1 MGTAR
6 EHWSGSTGFILANIA
21 AAVGL
26 GSIWKFPYEVGTNG
40 GGSFVICYFVGLI
53 LIVLPLMLCELAIG
67 RHGRSDAIKSVVTVA
82 DAAHASKWWALFA
95 LLGVV
100 TGVLILSFYSVIGG
114 WAMAYL
120 IDTVVNG
127 LPLQDAADAKTR
139 FNVLLSSPVTLLTYH
154 LMFMAMTVAIVARGV
169 SKGIERASMILMPA
183 LIGLTVILA
192 AYSLARGGFQPTT
205 SYLFAFDFSKI
216 TPKIA
221 LEALGL
227 GFFSIGVGLSIMIAY
242 AAYAD
247 RTIDLRQV
255 AIVTLVSDTAVSFLA
270 AFAIFPIVFAEN
282 LDPSSGP
289 GLVFI
294 TLPLAFSHMPL
305 GTAAS
310 IGFFALLLVA
320 AIGSA
325 ISFLELATAPLQH
338 ALKCSRA
345 TASIICGS
353 TCWTLGI
360 VTILSFN
367 VWAEWFPLAS
377 VPGFARSTWFDLIDH
392 LTSNVLLPI
401 GGFGIAV
408 FVGWAVPR
416 SMIANELG
424 LGGISLNALYVL
436 LRYVVPIGIFTAS
449 LAVFLE
455 AP

>member
-1 MGTAR
+1 MSTAK
-6 EHWSGSTGFILANIA
+6 ELWSGRTGFILANIA

-40 GGSFVICYFVGLI
+40 GGSFVICYAVGLI

-67 RHGRSDAIKSVVTVA
+67 RRGRSDAIGSVATVA
-82 DAAHASKWWALFA
+82 AAIHASRWWSLFA
-95 LLGVV
+95 LLGVI

-120 IDTVVNG
+120 VDTTLHG
-127 LPLQDAADAKTR
+127 LPSQDAAGARAR
-139 FNVLLSSPVTLLTYH
+139 FDELLSSPGTLLLYH
-154 LMFMAMTVAIVARGV
+154 LAFMAIAVAIVARGV

-183 LIGLTVILA
+183 LIALIVVLA
-192 AYSLARGGFQPTT
+192 IYSLVRGGFWPTWK
-205 SYLFAFDFSKI
+205 YLFAFELEKI

-247 RTIDLRQV
+247 RNINLLQV
-255 AIVTLVSDTAVSFLA
+255 ATVTLVGDTAVSFLA

-289 GLVFI
+289 SLVFI

-310 IGFFALLLVA
+310 IAFFALLLFA

-325 ISFLELATAPLQH
+325 ISFLELASAPLQH
-338 ALKCSRA
+338 AIKCSRT
-345 TASIICGS
+345 TASIACG
-353 TCWTLGI
+353 TVCWTLGI
-360 VTILSFN
+360 VTVLSFN
-367 VWAEWFPLAS
+367 VWAEWFPLS
-377 VPGFARSTWFDLIDH
+377 SIPGFARSTWFDLIDH
-392 LTSNVLLPI
+392 FTSNVLLPI

-408 FVGWAVPR
+408 FVGWAIPR
-416 SMIANELG
+416 SMIASELG
-424 LGGISLNALYVL
+424 LGKSALNTLYVL
-436 LRYVVPIGIFTAS
+436 LRYVVPASIATAS
-449 LAVFLE
+449 LAVFL
-455 AP
+455 

>member
-1 MGTAR
+1 MTAAK
-6 EHWSGSTGFILANIA
+6 EHWSGRTGFVLANIA

-40 GGSFVICYFVGLI
+40 GGSFVICYVVGLI

-67 RHGRSDAIKSVVTVA
+67 RRGRSDAIASVAAVA
-82 DAAHASKWWALFA
+82 AAAHASRWWPLFA
-95 LLGVV
+95 LLGVI

-120 IDTVVNG
+120 VDTTLHG
-127 LPLQDAADAKTR
+127 LPSQDAAGARARFDA
-139 FNVLLSSPVTLLTYH
+139 LLSSPGTLLLYH
-154 LMFMAMTVAIVARGV
+154 LAFMAMAVAIVARGV
-169 SKGIERASMILMPA
+169 SKGIERASMILMPTLIA
-183 LIGLTVILA
+183 LLVALA
-192 AYSLARGGFQPTT
+192 IYSLVRGGFRPTWN
-205 SYLFAFDFSKI
+205 YLFAFDLSKI

-242 AAYAD
+242 AAYAERD
-247 RTIDLRQV
+247 INLRQV
-255 AIVTLVSDTAVSFLA
+255 ATVTLVSDTAVSFLA

-310 IGFFALLLVA
+310 IAFFALLAVA

-338 ALKCSRA
+338 AFKCSRA
-345 TASIICGS
+345 AASMICG
-353 TCWTLGI
+353 TICWTLGI
-360 VTILSFN
+360 VTVLSFN
-367 VWAEWFPLAS
+367 LWAEWFPLAS
-377 VPGFARSTWFDLIDH
+377 IPGFARSTWFDLIDH

-401 GGFGIAV
+401 GGFGIAA

-416 SMIANELG
+416 SMMGSELG
-424 LGGISLNALYVL
+424 LGKAALSALYAL
-436 LRYVVPIGIFTAS
+436 LRYVVPAGIATAS
-449 LAVFLE
+449 VAVLL
-455 AP
+455 

>member
-1 MGTAR
+1 MTPDK
-6 EHWSGSTGFILANIA
+6 EQWSGRTGFILANVA

-40 GGSFVICYFVGLI
+40 GGSFVVCYVAGLI
-53 LIVLPLMLCELAIG
+53 VIVLPLMLCELAIG
-67 RHGRSDAIKSVVTVA
+67 RRGRSDAIGSVAVVA
-82 DAAHASKWWALFA
+82 AAANASRWWPLFA

-114 WAMAYL
+114 WAMAYVV
-120 IDTVVNG
+120 DTLGHG
-127 LPLQDAADAKTR
+127 LPAQDAAGAKARFDA
-139 FNVLLSSPVTLLTYH
+139 LLASPGTLLIYH
-154 LMFMAMTVAIVARGV
+154 LAFMAIAVAIVARGV
-169 SKGIERASMILMPA
+169 SKGIERASMILIPILIA
-183 LIGLTVILA
+183 LILMLA
-192 AYSLARGGFQPTT
+192 IYALMWGGFRPTWN
-205 SYLFAFDFSKI
+205 YLFAFDLSKI
-216 TPKIA
+216 TPRIA

-242 AAYAD
+242 AAYAERD
-247 RTIDLRQV
+247 IDLRQV
-255 AIVTLVSDTAVSFLA
+255 ATVTLVSDTAVSFLA

-310 IGFFALLLVA
+310 IAFFALLLIA

-338 ALKCSRA
+338 ALKCSRTA
-345 TASIICGS
+345 ASIACGVA
-353 TCWTLGI
+353 CWALGI
-360 VTILSFN
+360 ATVLSFN
-367 VWAEWFPLAS
+367 IWAEWFPLAA
-377 VPGFARSTWFDLIDH
+377 VPGFARATWFDLIDH

-408 FVGWAVPR
+408 FVGWAVPK
-416 SMIANELG
+416 SMVGHELG
-424 LGGISLNALYVL
+424 LGAPMLTALYVL
-436 LRYVVPIGIFTAS
+436 LRYVVPIGIATATI
-449 LAVFLE
+449 AVYF
-455 AP
+455 

>member
-1 MGTAR
+1 MTTAKDR
-6 EHWSGSTGFILANIA
+6 WSGRTGFILANVA

-40 GGSFVICYFVGLI
+40 GGSFVICYVVGLI

-67 RHGRSDAIKSVVTVA
+67 RHGRSDAIKSVGVVA
-82 DAAHASKWWALFA
+82 KSAHASRWWALFA
-95 LLGVV
+95 LLGVI

-114 WAMAYL
+114 WALAYVV
-120 IDTVVNG
+120 DTVVHG
-127 LPLQDAADAKTR
+127 LPHQDVAGAKSR
-139 FNVLLSSPVTLLTYH
+139 FDVFLSSPTTLLLYH
-154 LMFMAMTVAIVARGV
+154 LIFMAMTVAVVARGI
-169 SKGIERASMILMPA
+169 SKGIERACMMLMPTLIA
-183 LIGLTVILA
+183 LIAILA
-192 AYSLARGGFQPTT
+192 IYSLTRGGFWPTWN
-205 SYLFAFDFSKI
+205 YLFAFDFSKI
-216 TPKIA
+216 TARTA

-247 RTIDLRQV
+247 RQIDLREV
-255 AIVTLVSDTAVSFLA
+255 AILTLVSDTAVSFLA

-294 TLPLAFSHMPL
+294 TLPLAFSHMPF

-310 IGFFALLLVA
+310 IAFFTLLLMA

-338 ALKCSRA
+338 ALRCSR
-345 TASIICGS
+345 TSASIICGA
-353 TCWTLGI
+353 TCWMLGI
-360 VTILSFN
+360 VTVLSFN
-367 VWAEWFPLAS
+367 LWAEWFPLAS
-377 VPGFARSTWFDLIDH
+377 IPGFARATWFDLIDH

-416 SMIANELG
+416 RMIAGELG
-424 LGGISLNALYVL
+424 LRKAALNTLYVL
-436 LRYVVPIGIFTAS
+436 LRYVVPAGIATAS
-449 LAVFLE
+449 VAVFL
-455 AP
+455 

>member
-1 MGTAR
+1 MGSAQ
-6 EHWSGSTGFILANIA
+6 EHWSGSTGFILANVA

-40 GGSFVICYFVGLI
+40 GGSFVICYVVGLI

-82 DAAHASKWWALFA
+82 GAAHASKRWALFA

-127 LPLQDAADAKTR
+127 LPSQNAVGAKAR
-139 FNVLLSSPVTLLTYH
+139 FNALLSSPATLLAYH
-154 LMFMAMTVAIVARGV
+154 LLFMAMTVAIVARGI

-183 LIGLTVILA
+183 LIALIVVLA
-192 AYSLARGGFQPTT
+192 AYSLARGGIRPTM
-205 SYLFAFDFSKI
+205 SYLFAFDVSKI

-247 RTIDLRQV
+247 RTIDLRHV

-294 TLPLAFSHMPL
+294 TLPLAFSHMPF
-305 GTAAS
+305 GTGAS
-310 IGFFALLLVA
+310 IAFFTLLLVA
-320 AIGSA
+320 AVGSA
-325 ISFLELATAPLQH
+325 ISFLELATGPLQH
-338 ALKCSRA
+338 AFKCSR
-345 TASIICGS
+345 TVASIACGAI
-353 TCWTLGI
+353 CWTLGI
-360 VTILSFN
+360 VTVLSFN
-367 VWAEWFPLAS
+367 LWAEWFPLAA
-377 VPGFARSTWFDLIDH
+377 VPGFARATWFDLIDH

-401 GGFGIAV
+401 AGFGIAV
-408 FVGWAVPR
+408 FVGWIVPR
-416 SMIANELG
+416 SMVANELR
-424 LGGISLNALYVL
+424 LGKAALRTLYVL
-436 LRYVVPIGIFTAS
+436 LRYVVPAGIAGAS
-449 LAVFLE
+449 MAVFL
-455 AP
+455 

>member
-1 MGTAR
+1 MIASR
-6 EHWSGSTGFILANIA
+6 EHWSGRAGFILANVA

-40 GGSFVICYFVGLI
+40 GGGFVICYVVGLI

-67 RHGRSDAIKSVVTVA
+67 RRGRSDAIDSVAVVA
-82 DAAHASKWWALFA
+82 AAANASRWWPLFA
-95 LLGVV
+95 FLGVV

-120 IDTVVNG
+120 VDTARHG
-127 LPLQDAADAKTR
+127 LVLQDAAGAKGRFDA
-139 FNVLLSSPVTLLTYH
+139 LLSSPVTLLLYH
-154 LMFMAMTVAIVARGV
+154 LAFMAMAVAIVGRGV
-169 SKGIERASMILMPA
+169 SKGIERASMILMPTLIA
-183 LIGLTVILA
+183 LIIMLAIYAVI
-192 AYSLARGGFQPTT
+192 RGGFWPTWN
-205 SYLFAFDFSKI
+205 YLFAFELSTI

-242 AAYAD
+242 AGYAERD
-247 RTIDLRQV
+247 INLRQV

-294 TLPLAFSHMPL
+294 TLPLAFSHMPF
-305 GTAAS
+305 GMGAS
-310 IGFFALLLVA
+310 IAFFTLLLVA

-338 ALKCSRA
+338 ALKCSRT
-345 TASIICGS
+345 TASIACGLV
-353 TCWTLGI
+353 CWTLGI
-360 VTILSFN
+360 VTVLSFN
-367 VWAEWFPLAS
+367 VWAEWFPLS
-377 VPGFARSTWFDLIDH
+377 SIPGFARATWFDLIDH

-408 FVGWAVPR
+408 FVGWAVPS
-416 SMIANELG
+416 SMLASELRFG
-424 LGGISLNALYVL
+424 RTALRALYAL
-436 LRYVVPIGIFTAS
+436 LRYVVPIGIAAAS
-449 LAVFLE
+449 ISVFL
-455 AP
+455 